1 MKESAN
7 DRNDFLLKE
16 PRLRKC
22 RCRWKPRKHRWEDSP
37 RFFRM
42 EYAAAAAH
50 APVHLLPRAFTR
62 PPPVLSPAPF
72 LPLLLFSTGVLA
84 AGLAEP
90 HHGCGTAWWPPPS
103 ARPLR
108 ASCPVA
114 RTDNMRPR
122 RCSFCDDA
130 KAKYSRLAASPNG
143 PPGRPPCLG
152 LARACAG
159 SQDAGL
165 AWGSTR

>member
-62 PPPVLSPAPF
+62 PRLSSLPRPFSRFSSFPPASSQQAWRSRTTAAAPHDGH
-72 LPLLLFSTGVLA
+72 LPLLVRCVRPVQLHGRITCGR
-84 AGLAEP
+84 AG
-90 HHGCGTAWWPPPS
+90 
-103 ARPLR
+103 
-108 ASCPVA
+108 
-114 RTDNMRPR
+114 
-122 RCSFCDDA
+122 
-130 KAKYSRLAASPNG
+130 AASVMM
-143 PPGRPPCLG
+143 R
-152 LARACAG
+152 RRSIAG
-159 SQDAGL
+159 
-165 AWGSTR
+165 